1 MVIEKNSR
9 QVPKAAEFLSNKKY
23 CDILYCYFQTISSWD
38 EVEGHPRYFAKKE
51 KNFSKIAETLGLSR
65 QTVSSRFASLEQ
77 LGLIKEDKINGRYEL
92 LILAED
98 IASLI
103 PAETVRIL
111 VNTMNE
117 NTISVYVYLLNRYYA
132 ATCNG
137 KQEFMFTKE
146 QLKTVIGLSS
156 ATRSNDYIIDDKLN
170 VLKKL
175 GLLEYEARDDKDKI
189 TGDIKTHLYVTKMMN
204 KIENC

>member
-1 MVIEKNSR
+1 MQIEKNSR
-9 QVPKAAEFLSNKKY
+9 QVPKAPEFLANKKY

-38 EVEGHPRYFAKKE
+38 EVEGHPRYFSKKE
-51 KNFSKIAETLGLSR
+51 KNFSKIGDALGLSR
-65 QTVSSRFASLEQ
+65 QTVSSKFAALEQ
-77 LGLIKEDKINGRYEL
+77 MGLVKEDKLNNRYEL

-132 ATCNG
+132 TICND
-137 KQEFMFTKE
+137 KKEFMFTKE
-146 QLKTVIGLSS
+146 QLKAVIGIS
-156 ATRSNDYIIDDKLN
+156 ATTRSNDYIIDDKLN

-175 GLLEYEARDDKDKI
+175 GLLEYESRDEKDKI
-189 TGDIKTHLYVTKMMN
+189 TGDVKSHLYVTNMRN

>member
-1 MVIEKNSR
+1 MQIEKNSR
-9 QVPKAAEFLSNKKY
+9 QVPKVLEFLANKKY

-38 EVEGHPRYFAKKE
+38 EVEGHPRYFSKKE
-51 KNFSKIAETLGLSR
+51 KNFSKIGDALGLSR
-65 QTVSSRFASLEQ
+65 QTVSSKFAALEQ
-77 LGLIKEDKINGRYEL
+77 MGLIKEDKLNNRYEL

-132 ATCNG
+132 TICND
-137 KQEFMFTKE
+137 KKEFMFTKE
-146 QLKTVIGLSS
+146 QLKAVIGIS
-156 ATRSNDYIIDDKLN
+156 ATTRSNDYIIDDKLN

-175 GLLEYEARDDKDKI
+175 GLLDYESRDEKDKI
-189 TGDIKTHLYVTKMMN
+189 TGDVKSHLYVTNMRN